1 MGGFYTG
8 RGKRMSKQEV
18 IKEDIMNV
26 TTDNGEGV
34 TIYYN
39 PIIKIEWIMSED

>member
-1 MGGFYTG
+1 
-8 RGKRMSKQEV
+8 
-18 IKEDIMNV
+18 MNEPIEANI